1 MLLLLVFCFFLFFI
15 KTCTFLCHSGTVAFT
30 AKLAISDSYPCSAGV
45 LKFSTVLLNEGGGYN
60 SETGIFTCSQGGFY
74 HFTLHASTYGRA
86 QCAIVRNDTKLV
98 SLYHTTLP
106 DKCSQMASTS
116 CVVQLSAEDRV
127 WVDVWGP
134 GRNDVFA
141 TEGND
146 TVFTGVRLG

>member
-1 MLLLLVFCFFLFFI
+1 MLLVFFSKYPFA
-15 KTCTFLCHSGTVAFT
+15 CHSGTVAFT
-30 AKLAISDSYPCSAGV
+30 AKLAISDSYPCSPGV
-45 LKFSTVLLNEGGGYN
+45 LKFSTVLLNEGGSYN
-60 SETGIFTCSQGGFY
+60 SETGIFTCSKEGFY
-74 HFTLHASTYGRA
+74 HFALHASTYGRA
-86 QCAIVRNDTKLV
+86 QCAIVKNDTKLV

-106 DKCSQMASTS
+106 DKSSQMASTS

-141 TEGND
+141 TQDND